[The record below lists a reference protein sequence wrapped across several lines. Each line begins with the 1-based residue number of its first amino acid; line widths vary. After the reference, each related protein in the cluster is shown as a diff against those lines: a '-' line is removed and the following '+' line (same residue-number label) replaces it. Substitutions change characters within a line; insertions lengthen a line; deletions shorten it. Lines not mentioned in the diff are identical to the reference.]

1 MGDKSTKVRASV
13 QGGGGLAKYRQLI
26 YGDTSAGYCLRAEA
40 IFSLCGG
47 MPGAAGLILRKVL
60 YPSLLG
66 SCGKGTLFGRN
77 ITFRHPRKIRLGADV
92 VIDDG
97 TLIDAKGAE
106 NRGITA
112 GNSVFIGRGSLVYCK
127 GGDIDLGD
135 DVNISSHCTLFSS
148 NSLTVGN
155 GTIIGAYSYLLSG
168 GEYEADSAIPFC
180 EQSGM
185 NTKGPLDLG
194 SNCWLGARVTLLDGV
209 TVGEHTTLGAG
220 AVVTS
225 DIPANSIAVG
235 VPARVV
241 KQLPTPISV

>member
-1 MGDKSTKVRASV
+1 MGDKSTKVRATV

-47 MPGAAGLILRKVL
+47 MPGAAGLILRKLL

-66 SCGKGTLFGRN
+66 SCGKGTLFGRH
-77 ITFRHPRKIRLGADV
+77 ITFRHPRKVCLGSEV
-92 VIDDG
+92 VIDDN
-97 TLIDAKGAE
+97 TLIDAKGDG
-106 NRGITA
+106 NRGILA
-112 GNSVFIGRGSLVYCK
+112 GNNVFIGRGSLVYCK
-127 GGDIDLGD
+127 GGDITLGD
-135 DVNISSHCTLFSS
+135 EVNISSHCTLFSS
-148 NSLTVGN
+148 NALSIGRGTV
-155 GTIIGAYSYLLSG
+155 IGAYSYLLSG
-168 GEYEADSAIPFC
+168 GEYDTDSAIPFC

-194 SNCWLGARVTLLDGV
+194 PNCWLGARVTLLDGV

-220 AVVTS
+220 AVVTA
-225 DIPANSIAVG
+225 DIPAHSIAVG

-241 KQLPTPISV
+241 KQLPPTTT